1 VSRTARAVSGTATG
15 VASWLL
21 QIAMAAVLAP
31 VVLRYA
37 GQETL
42 GTYAVLMQVI
52 GYLAL
57 LDLGIGFGM
66 SRYLPQALGVDDG
79 GRRFRE
85 VFSSGRVFQI
95 ATNFLSAAIIAV
107 VAVFVG
113 RWFKLS
119 PDTAAQAR
127 IALGV
132 LAFWTFARSPI
143 SITPSAL
150 LAVQD
155 MSFPNIAS
163 VITNAVRF
171 GVTIGAL
178 MLHYGLVGITVA
190 NVLADALQTAACA
203 WRFQRLFPHL
213 RPEWAWPDKSLL
225 RELISFGS
233 QMTLVNLAVRLCLF
247 TDNLVVGSLFGAM
260 TVSVYYST
268 QLIGN
273 QLWLIVARLPDYAAP
288 AINQLYAH
296 GESRRLGDI
305 MLRLHRYNL
314 LIILPAA
321 VGLLAFNGTTVRLW
335 LGPGQFAG
343 MLLTASLAGFMVLLC
358 VGHVA
363 FIFVTTAGKI
373 RGTSALAVGEG
384 LANLGLSIWLGRR
397 LGAQGV
403 MLATLLANFP
413 TTAYMLWISVREF
426 QVRWRDMVFHS
437 LLPGSA
443 PVVVSGAALFAII
456 RVVPPVG
463 WASLVGDSIAFC
475 TVHAAAVFLLG
486 LSAAD
491 RRATHAVLTA
501 RIVSRRRS
509 LTVGE
514 LSSEN

>member
-1 VSRTARAVSGTATG
+1 VSRTARAVSGSVTG
-15 VASWLL
+15 LASWVL
-21 QIAMAAVLAP
+21 QVAMAAVLAP

-66 SRYLPQALGVDDG
+66 SRYLPQAFGVEDG

-85 VFSSGRVFQI
+85 VFASGRVFQI
-95 ATNFLSAAIIAV
+95 ATNLLSAALILLIAI
-107 VAVFVG
+107 FVG

-119 PDTAAQAR
+119 PDTARQAR

-132 LAFWTFARSPI
+132 LALWTFVRSPF
-143 SITPSAL
+143 SIMPSAL

-155 MSFPNIAS
+155 LSFPNVAS
-163 VITNAVRF
+163 VVTNAIRF

-190 NVLADALQTAACA
+190 NVVADALQTAVCA
-203 WRFQRLFPHL
+203 LRFHRLFPHL
-213 RPEWAWPDKSLL
+213 RPEWTWPDKALL
-225 RELISFGS
+225 RELVSFGS

-247 TDNLVVGSLFGAM
+247 TDNLVVGSLFSAM
-260 TVSVYYST
+260 AVSVYYST
-268 QLIGN
+268 QLIGS
-273 QLWLIVARLPDYAAP
+273 QLWVIITRLPDYSAP
-288 AINQLYAH
+288 AINELYAR

-321 VGLLAFNGTTVRLW
+321 LGLLAFNGPAVRLW
-335 LGPGQFAG
+335 LGPGQYAG
-343 MLLTASLAGFMVLLC
+343 MLLTASLAGFIVLLC

-384 LANLGLSIWLGRR
+384 IANLGLSIWLGRR
-397 LGAQGV
+397 LGIQGV
-403 MLATLLANFP
+403 MLATLLANLP
-413 TTAYMLWISVREF
+413 TTVYMLWISVRGF
-426 QVRWRDMVFHS
+426 GVRWRDMISHA
-437 LLPGSA
+437 LLPGTA
-443 PVVVSGAALFAII
+443 PAIASGAALLLIVRLI
-456 RVVPPVG
+456 PPTG
-463 WASLVGDSIAFC
+463 WASLIGDSIAFC
-475 TVHAAAVFLLG
+475 IVHAVAVLVLG
-486 LSAAD
+486 LSASD
-491 RRATHAVLTA
+491 RRAAQQAVA
-501 RIVSRRRS
+501 RRLGGRAEAVAPM
-509 LTVGE
+509 
-514 LSSEN
+514 